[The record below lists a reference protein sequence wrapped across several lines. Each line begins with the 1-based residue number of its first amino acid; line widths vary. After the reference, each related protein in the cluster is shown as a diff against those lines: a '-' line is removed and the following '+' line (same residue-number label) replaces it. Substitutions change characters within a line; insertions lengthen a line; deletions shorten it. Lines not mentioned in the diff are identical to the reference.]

1 MRRAAKYGG
10 VLLLLT
16 VLAGLVWLMSRP
28 LPDHGPVTIR
38 YAGVTNYNERNYALF
53 AISNQTD
60 KDLRGY
66 TFTILQSSNTWIA
79 PRAFASN
86 RTYKDQREI
95 WLAASQCPPNNI
107 AVVAVPPPPTAVWR
121 LVIHAPS
128 LPLRKPG
135 WRVKTASYLI
145 QHRFIRLGRW
155 LRPPPHKPGTFPDD
169 GPYEGFL
176 GPEMRG
182 LKPK

>member
-1 MRRAAKYGG
+1 MRRLAKYAGI
-10 VLLLLT
+10 LLLLI
-16 VLAGLVWLMSRP
+16 VLVGLVWLMSRP
-28 LPDHGPVTIR
+28 VVGPVTIR
-38 YAGVTNYNERNYALF
+38 YTGVTNYNDRNYALF

-95 WLAASQCPPNNI
+95 WLAATQRPPNNI
-107 AVVAVPPPPTAVWR
+107 AIVAVPSPSDAVWR
-121 LVIHAPS
+121 LVLHAPG

-135 WRVKTASYLI
+135 WRVQTASYLI

-155 LRPPPHKPGTFPDD
+155 LLPPPPKPGTFPDD
-169 GPYEGFL
+169 GPYQGFM